1 MKYDKLPQFA
11 EASFQKAFTR
21 SVILCEIISS
31 ISFQKEG
38 IKIILIENR
47 KQIKDFS
54 FRFYDKNKY
63 QI

>member
-11 EASFQKAFTR
+11 EASFQKVFTR

-38 IKIILIENR
+38 RKIILIENR
-47 KQIKDFS
+47 KQIKDLV
-54 FRFYDKNKY
+54 FRFYNKNKF